1 MMTRKKIILTVSI
14 CAFVTG
20 AILLGVG
27 SAGTAT
33 PLIVAGVILIMVS
46 GAGGFMGSFE
56 QEHRAPISRINA
68 NAAATAA

>member
-1 MMTRKKIILTVSI
+1 MISRRKIFLTVSI

-33 PLIVAGVILIMVS
+33 PLIVAGVIIVMAS
-46 GAGGFMGSFE
+46 GVFGFMGTFE
-56 QEHRAPISRINA
+56 QEHEHRAPISS
-68 NAAATAA
+68 TPTQKCDS

>member
-1 MMTRKKIILTVSI
+1 MMSRKKIILTVSI

-56 QEHRAPISRINA
+56 QEHRAPISSKSTQNVPSE
-68 NAAATAA
+68 

>member
-1 MMTRKKIILTVSI
+1 MMTRKKIILAVSI

-56 QEHRAPISRINA
+56 QEYRAPISSKSTQNVPSE
-68 NAAATAA
+68 